1 MPGPAVLSS
10 ELPSVCPTEV
20 AVSKSQLNLARIV
33 LRDLWQHKWIFLLGM
48 LVLGNAVAVVYT
60 SHISRTQTSELDKLL
75 QERDRLDIEWRNLLL
90 EEQSQA
96 EHSRITRIATKELD
110 MIRPLPN
117 EEVVVRL
124 P

>member
-1 MPGPAVLSS
+1 MNKPSTNLS
-10 ELPSVCPTEV
+10 
-20 AVSKSQLNLARIV
+20 QIV
-33 LRDLWQHKWIFLLGM
+33 LHDLWLHKWILLLAL

-60 SHISRTQTSELDKLL
+60 SHVSRSLTTQWDQLL

-96 EHSRITRIATKELD
+96 EHSRITRIATKELN
-110 MIRPLPN
+110 MSRPLPS
-117 EEVVVRL
+117 EEVVVKV